1 MGFFPYLCVKLI
13 HTIVILCMTF
23 RLLLILISCLLLN
36 ACANSH
42 QDERL
47 SRIAAFVSESP
58 DSAIAVLDS
67 ISPTGLSEAD
77 RHLYDLLTI
86 KARDKAYITHTSDS
100 LILDVIDY
108 YSPSDGDSLY
118 AEALYYGGRVY
129 SDLGDYPTALKY
141 FQNAL
146 EQLPESTPYKY
157 LRSSVLSQTGHLLNK
172 LHLYDEAASYVK
184 DAIKLDRYF
193 NDSVNEVYDLHLL
206 GFIYLHTEKFNL
218 AEQTFKEALSKAK
231 YMSEPIQAMSSVYL
245 AALKSKIGEFDSA
258 LSYIQGSVDKVD
270 PVDANSAIAYASEI
284 YYKSGIWDTAYLY
297 SYRLIN
303 SSDAINKQ
311 IGYRIILSPELRHLI
326 NTDTLDRYYSEYRET
341 LLDFLNRN
349 SSQLAIN
356 QQSLYNYT
364 LHECERQKAEL
375 SNQQLKHWIIGFVIL
390 ILVLAVIVLYFR
402 TQNQRHI
409 IDLREALDSVERLRR
424 SLPAGTPS
432 PSSADS
438 SAPLP
443 EVTESELR
451 RRLKSELLALYQ
463 SGSEQWSVPSI
474 ILSSQPYQKLQAY
487 LNVAR
492 SISDDDPLWEELE
505 AIVLQSSPQFK
516 TNLNLLTTGHLTS
529 HDLHTALLIKCGMQ
543 PSQMAVLLGRSK
555 STIAT
560 RRETLC
566 LKILDE
572 KLGTK
577 AIDSIIRLM

>member
-1 MGFFPYLCVKLI
+1 MI
-13 HTIVILCMTF
+13 F
-23 RLLLILISCLLLN
+23 RIFLVLISCLFLSS
-36 ACANSH
+36 CTHSRH
-42 QDERL
+42 DERL

-58 DSAIAVLDS
+58 DSAIVALDS
-67 ISPTGLSEAD
+67 ISSSDLSDAD
-77 RHLYDLLTI
+77 RHLYDLLSV
-86 KARDKAYITHTSDS
+86 KARDKAYVTHTSDS
-100 LILDVIDY
+100 LILDVVDY
-108 YSPSDGDSLY
+108 YSFAGPDSLY

-157 LRSSVLSQTGHLLNK
+157 LRSSVLSQTGRLLDNIC
-172 LHLYDEAASYVK
+172 LYEEAVPYVN
-184 DAIKLDRYF
+184 DALKLDIFF
-193 NDSVNEVYDLHLL
+193 NDSVNEVYDLQLL
-206 GFIYLHTEKFNL
+206 GSIYLEIGDYNKSY
-218 AEQTFKEALSKAK
+218 QIFKKALSRSRNMHPSHKAK
-231 YMSEPIQAMSSVYL
+231 SLVYL
-245 AALKSKIGEFDSA
+245 ALIKYKIGELDSAKIMVHGLPEVVAPEERNTALAVASKIYYQSGIFDSA
-258 LSYIQGSVDKVD
+258 YICADK
-270 PVDANSAIAYASEI
+270 
-284 YYKSGIWDTAYLY
+284 
-297 SYRLIN
+297 LIH
-303 SSDAINKQ
+303 SPDFLNKQ
-311 IGYRIILSPELRHLI
+311 VGYHIILSPKLRIFVHPDSLDGYF
-326 NTDTLDRYYSEYRET
+326 TDYRSS
-341 LLDFLNRN
+341 LLKFLE
-349 SSQLAIN
+349 SSTSRLAVN

-364 LHECERQKAEL
+364 LHEREREKAER
-375 SNQQLKHWIIGFVIL
+375 SNQRLKHWVIGFIIL

-409 IDLREALDSVERLRR
+409 IELREALDSVERLRR
-424 SLPAGTPS
+424 SLPATS
-432 PSSADS
+432 PSLPDSAAS
-438 SAPLP
+438 LP

-463 SGSEQWSVPSI
+463 SGTEKWSVPAL
-474 ILSSQPYQKLQAY
+474 ILSSQPYQKLQGY

-492 SISDDDPLWEELE
+492 SLSDDDPLWEELE

-543 PSQMAVLLGRSK
+543 PTQMAVLLGRSK

-566 LKILDE
+566 IKIFDE

>member
-1 MGFFPYLCVKLI
+1 MTLRTILI
-13 HTIVILCMTF
+13 F
-23 RLLLILISCLLLN
+23 ISCLFLSS
-36 ACANSH
+36 CTHSRH
-42 QDERL
+42 DERL

-58 DSAIAVLDS
+58 DSAMTALDS
-67 ISPTGLSEAD
+67 IAPAYLSEAD
-77 RHLYDLLTI
+77 RHRYDLLSI
-86 KARDKAYITHTSDS
+86 KARDKAYVTHTSDS
-100 LILDVIDY
+100 LILDVVDY
-108 YSPSDGDSLY
+108 YSFAGPDSLY

-157 LRSSVLSQTGHLLNK
+157 LRSSVLSQAGHLLNK
-172 LHLYDEAASYVK
+172 LHLYDEAAPYVK
-184 DAIKLDRYF
+184 EAIELDRYF
-193 NDSVNEVYDLHLL
+193 NDSINEVYDLHLL

-218 AEQTFKEALSKAK
+218 AEKAFKEALSRTE
-231 YMSEPIQAMSSVYL
+231 YMSIPLQAMSSVYL
-245 AALKSKIGEFDSA
+245 AALKSKNGDLDSA
-258 LSYIQGSVDKVD
+258 LKYIQGNPDKVD
-270 PVDANSAIAYASEI
+270 PVDLNSAIAYASEI

-297 SYRLIN
+297 SYRLIHSN
-303 SSDAINKQ
+303 DVINKQ
-311 IGYRIILSPELRHLI
+311 IGYRIILSPELRHFI
-326 NTDTLDRYYSEYRET
+326 NPDTLDRYYSEYREI

-364 LHECERQKAEL
+364 LHERERDKAER
-375 SNQQLKHWIIGFVIL
+375 SNQRLKHWVIGFIIL
-390 ILVLAVIVLYFR
+390 ILVLAVIMLYFR

-409 IDLREALDSVERLRR
+409 IELREALDSVERLRR
-424 SLPAGTPS
+424 SLPAGA
-432 PSSADS
+432 PSSPDS
-438 SAPLP
+438 AASLP

-463 SGSEQWSVPSI
+463 SGTEKWSVPTL

-492 SISDDDPLWEELE
+492 SLSDDDPLWEELE

-543 PSQMAVLLGRSK
+543 PTQMAVLLGRSK

-566 LKILDE
+566 IKILDE